1 MLSRFF
7 KKREGAD
14 APQTHPAAPTQADAK
29 AAKARQADA
38 ARTEWLPRVQAAQGD
53 DAALLLITQTAPL
66 WEVKLAAVEALSAEE
81 SLKQAERELRSQ
93 DSRVHRVAKKRLV
106 AAVAQRE
113 ARSGAQAVIDD
124 ATALLQETPLPANR
138 LVAVDRGWQAL
149 AAELL
154 TPEQLTQFAALREQ
168 LNTVLREE
176 GEAQQRRQQEQQQR
190 LIEQARQAEA
200 DEEARL
206 AALAAE
212 PPAEPAPAPEAV
224 AEVAPP
230 PPPPPKTL
238 LNAEQRAQ
246 LDSVLSQ
253 AEAALAEGQLS
264 DMQQRLQ
271 DVDNTFDA
279 LKGIT
284 LSDKLRARHQ
294 ALHAEQARLK
304 GWQQWGGALALD
316 SLVDEAEALARI
328 TLAAAADPE
337 TVNPP
342 KLRIKPHADSIQA
355 LRARWKEIDRLGAPS
370 NQTLW
375 HRFDAALHAAYQPV
389 AAQQAALKAQRREN
403 LQAREALLATLD
415 AVPLGDAPQNPDDP
429 AAHWKEP
436 LRALNQ
442 FQLAWRQ
449 LGPLEHTVPSAA
461 KNALLQHLNASVERI
476 EAPLNEAR
484 RVAQAERE
492 RLVAHAEALVQELAR
507 NPATRDAP
515 QRVRE
520 LQAEWQQHAR
530 SLPLA
535 RAVEGALWARFRSAT
550 DAVFAQREAAF
561 SARDT
566 ELAAN
571 LAEREALIARLTA
584 IDLDTTP
591 VAEMQRALGDADR
604 AWRHAVEVPRAAV
617 KSLDTRFS
625 QARAALAQ
633 AVAESAQKRWQAQCD
648 TLLSKLVLCEEREA
662 AEAADLASRWAPL
675 EALPA
680 AWEKPL
686 AQRWSQAPAPG
697 PLAAP
702 ACDDLLLQLE
712 AALDLPASAE
722 SLAARRDLKL
732 RALKDALEG
741 RAAQTQDPLAQRA
754 QWFAAA
760 LRQGGMSSV
769 QRERLRALINALRQA
784 APGSLGGVAR

>member
-1 MLSRFF
+1 MLTRFF

-14 APQTHPAAPTQADAK
+14 APQAHPAAPTQADAK
-29 AAKARQADA
+29 AAKARQADE

-66 WEVKLAAVEALSAEE
+66 WEVKLAAVEALTGEE
-81 SLKQAERELRSQ
+81 PLKQAERELRSQ

-124 ATALLQETPLPANR
+124 ATALLQEAPLPANR
-138 LVAVDRGWQAL
+138 LVAIDRGWQAL

-168 LNTVLREE
+168 LNSALREE
-176 GEAQQRRQQEQQQR
+176 GEAQQRLQQEQQQR
-190 LIEQARQAEA
+190 LAEQARQAEA
-200 DEEARL
+200 DEDARLAAL

-212 PPAEPAPAPEAV
+212 PPAEPAPEA
-224 AEVAPP
+224 AIEAPP

-238 LNAEQRAQ
+238 LSPEQREQ
-246 LDSVLSQ
+246 LDSLLSL
-253 AEAALAEGQLS
+253 AEAALAEGQLG

-271 DVDNTFDA
+271 DVDTALDA
-279 LKGIT
+279 LKGVT
-284 LSDKLRARHQ
+284 LSDKLRGRHQ
-294 ALHAEQARLK
+294 ALHAELARLK
-304 GWQQWGGALALD
+304 GWQKWGGALALEA
-316 SLVDEAEALARI
+316 LVDEAEALAKL
-328 TLAAAADPE
+328 TLLASRTEIAN
-337 TVNPP
+337 VP
-342 KLRIKPHADSIQA
+342 KLRLKAHAESIQGM
-355 LRARWKEIDRLGAPS
+355 RSRWKEIHSVGAPV

-375 HRFDAALHAAYQPV
+375 QRFDAALQAAYVPV
-389 AAQQAALKAQRREN
+389 AAQQAALKATRDEN

-415 AVPLGDAPQNPDDP
+415 AVPLAEAPAGPEAQ

-436 LRALNQ
+436 LRALGH

-449 LGPLEHTVPSAA
+449 LGPLEHTVPPP
-461 KNALLQHLNASVERI
+461 KRKALQQRLNDSVARI
-476 EAPLNEAR
+476 EAPSEAAR
-484 RVAQAERE
+484 RT
-492 RLVAHAEALVQELAR
+492 AEAQREHLIARAETLVQELAR
-507 NPATRDAP
+507 NPRDAVP
-515 QRVRE
+515 RVRE

-530 SLPLA
+530 SLPLERKA
-535 RAVEGALWARFRSAT
+535 ENALWGRFKAAT
-550 DAVFAQREAAF
+550 DAVFVQREAAF
-561 SARDT
+561 SARDA

-584 IDLDTTP
+584 IDLDTAP

-604 AWRHAVEVPRAAV
+604 AWRQPVEVPRAAV
-617 KSLDTRFS
+617 RPLDTRFS

-648 TLLSKLVLCEEREA
+648 HLLAKLALCEERETA
-662 AEAADLASRWAPL
+662 AELTDLASRWAAL

-697 PLAAP
+697 PLAAT

-741 RAAQTQDPLAQRA
+741 RSAQTQDPVTQRA
-754 QWFAAA
+754 QWFATA
-760 LRQGGMSSV
+760 LRQAGMSPL
-769 QRERLRALINALRQA
+769 QRERLRALIAVLRQA
-784 APGSLGGVAR
+784 QPGSLGGAAR

>member
-1 MLSRFF
+1 MLTRFF

-14 APQTHPAAPTQADAK
+14 APQAKPAAPNPADAK
-29 AAKARQADA
+29 ATKARQADE
-38 ARTEWLPRVQAAQGD
+38 ARAEWLPRVQAAQGD

-66 WEVKLAAVEALSAEE
+66 WELKLAAVEALDGEE
-81 SLKQAERELRSQ
+81 SLKQAERELRGQ

-106 AAVAQRE
+106 ASVAQRE

-124 ATALLQETPLPANR
+124 AINLLTEKPLPANR
-138 LVAVDRGWQAL
+138 LVAIDRGWQAL
-149 AAELL
+149 QTELL
-154 TPEQLTQFAALREQ
+154 TPQQLSEFAALREQ

-176 GEAQQRRQQEQQQR
+176 GEAEQRLQQEQQQR
-190 LIEQARQAEA
+190 LAEQARQAQA

-212 PPAEPAPAPEAV
+212 PPAAEPEPEAQAV
-224 AEVAPP
+224 AEVAPL
-230 PPPPPKTL
+230 PPPKVL
-238 LNAEQRAQ
+238 LSAEQRAQ
-246 LDSVLSQ
+246 LDSVLGL
-253 AEAALAEGQLS
+253 AEAALAEGQVS

-271 DVDNTFDA
+271 DVDNAFDA

-294 ALHAEQARLK
+294 ALHAELARLK
-304 GWQQWGGALALD
+304 GWQKWGGALALEA
-316 SLVDEAEALARI
+316 LVDEAEALAKL
-328 TLAAAADPE
+328 TQLAANTEIAN
-337 TVNPP
+337 VP
-342 KLRIKPHADSIQA
+342 KLRLKAHAESIQGM
-355 LRARWKEIDRLGAPS
+355 RSRWKEIHASGAPV

-375 HRFDAALHAAYQPV
+375 QRFDAALQAAHVPV
-389 AAQQAALKAQRREN
+389 AAQQAALKASREEN
-403 LQAREALLATLD
+403 LRSREALLDTLD
-415 AVPLGDAPQNPDDP
+415 AVPMGDASPEPEAQ

-436 LRALNQ
+436 LRALGQ

-449 LGPLEHTVPSAA
+449 LGPLEHTVPSA
-461 KNALLQHLNASVERI
+461 KRKALQQRLDDSVARI
-476 EAPLNEAR
+476 EAPIEAAR
-484 RVAQAERE
+484 RTAQAERE
-492 RLVAHAEALVQELAR
+492 RLVARAETLVQELAR
-507 NPATRDAP
+507 HPRDAMP
-515 QRVRE
+515 RVRE

-530 SLPLA
+530 SLPLE
-535 RAVEGALWARFRSAT
+535 RKVENALWGRFKAAT

-561 SARDT
+561 SARDA

-571 LAEREALIARLTA
+571 LSEREALIARLAA

-591 VAEMQRALGDADR
+591 VAEMQRALGEADR
-604 AWRHAVEVPRAAV
+604 AWRQGVEVPRAAV

-648 TLLSKLVLCEEREA
+648 HLLAKLTLCEEREA
-662 AEAADLASRWAPL
+662 APEAGDLAERWAAL
-675 EALPA
+675 EVLPM

-686 AQRWSQAPAPG
+686 AQRWSQAPTPG
-697 PLAAP
+697 PLAAT

-741 RAAQTQDPLAQRA
+741 RAAQTQDPVVQRA
-754 QWFAAA
+754 QWFASA
-760 LRQGGMSSV
+760 LRQSGLSPA
-769 QRERLRALINALRQA
+769 QRERLRGLIAALRQA
-784 APGSLGGVAR
+784 QPGSLGGATR

>member
-14 APQTHPAAPTQADAK
+14 APKATPAPHPGPDPKEARAKQAD
-29 AAKARQADA
+29 D
-38 ARTEWLPRVQAAQGD
+38 ARTQWLPRVQAALGD
-53 DAALLLITQTAPL
+53 DAALLLIAQTAPL
-66 WEVKLAAVEALSAEE
+66 WEVKLAAVEALAAEE
-81 SLKQAERELRSQ
+81 SLKQAERELRGQ

-124 ATALLQETPLPANR
+124 ASNLLSETPLPANR
-138 LVAVDRGWQAL
+138 LVAIDRGWQAL
-149 AAELL
+149 DASLL
-154 TPEQLTQFAALREQ
+154 TPEQVARFAELRER

-176 GEAQQRRQQEQQQR
+176 GEAQQRLQQEQQQR
-190 LIEQARQAEA
+190 LAEQARQAQA

-206 AALAAE
+206 AALAAL
-212 PPAEPAPAPEAV
+212 PPVAEPEPELEAV

-230 PPPPPKTL
+230 PPPKAL
-238 LNAEQRAQ
+238 LTPEQRAQ

-264 DMQQRLQ
+264 EMQQRLQ
-271 DVDNTFDA
+271 DVDNTFEA
-279 LKGIT
+279 LKGISV
-284 LSDKLRARHQ
+284 SDKLRARHQ
-294 ALHAEQARLK
+294 ALHAERVRLK
-304 GWQQWGGALALD
+304 GWQQWGGARALD
-316 SLVDEAEALARI
+316 SLVDEAEALARA
-328 TLAAAADPE
+328 TLAAADPE
-337 TVNPP
+337 AVNPP
-342 KLRIKPHADSIQA
+342 KLRLKPHADSIQA
-355 LRARWKEIDRLGAPS
+355 LRARWKEIDRLGAPL
-370 NQTLW
+370 NQALW
-375 HRFDAALHAAYQPV
+375 QRFDAALQTAYVPV
-389 AAQQAALKAQRREN
+389 AAQQAALKAQRQEN

-415 AVPLGDAPQNPDDP
+415 AVPLGDMPENPAEH

-449 LGPLEHTVPSAA
+449 LGPIEHTVPSAA
-461 KNALLQHLNASVERI
+461 KNALLQRLNQSVERI

-492 RLVAHAEALVQELAR
+492 RLVARAEALVQELAR

-535 RAVEGALWARFRSAT
+535 RAVEGALWARFRAAT

-561 SARDT
+561 SARDA

-571 LAEREALIARLTA
+571 LAAREALIERLTT

-591 VAEMQRALGDADR
+591 VAEMQRALGEADR
-604 AWRHAVEVPRAAV
+604 AWRQPVEVPRAAV
-617 KSLDTRFS
+617 NAIEARFLE
-625 QARAALAQ
+625 ARAAVAQ
-633 AVAESAQKRWQAQCD
+633 AVAESAQKRWHAQCD
-648 TLLSKLVLCEEREA
+648 NLVAKLALCEEREA
-662 AEAADLASRWAPL
+662 ATDDSALAERWAAL
-675 EALPA
+675 EALPT

-686 AQRWSQAPAPG
+686 VQRWSQPPAPG
-697 PLAAP
+697 PLTAA
-702 ACDDLLLQLE
+702 ACDEMLLQLE

-741 RAAQTQDPLAQRA
+741 RSAQTQDPVAQRA

-760 LRQGGMSSV
+760 LRQSGTSAV
-769 QRERLRALINALRQA
+769 QRERLRALISVLRLAQ
-784 APGSLGGVAR
+784 PGSLGGAAR